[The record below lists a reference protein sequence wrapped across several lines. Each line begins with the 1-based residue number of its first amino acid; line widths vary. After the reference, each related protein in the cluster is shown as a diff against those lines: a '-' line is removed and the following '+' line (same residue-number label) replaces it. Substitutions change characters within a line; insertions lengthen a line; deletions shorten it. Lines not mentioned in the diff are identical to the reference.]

1 MKAQKWGNT
10 SGMPMILHK
19 KIYLLWSSPTRFAGM
34 VFKKNTVLFLA
45 GDRIHLVDMSFWS
58 SPISA

>member
-10 SGMPMILHK
+10 SGMPMILHR

-34 VFKKNTVLFLA
+34 VFKKLQFFFSLEIVFILST
-45 GDRIHLVDMSFWS
+45 
-58 SPISA
+58 